1 MTKHS
6 ASRAMT
12 KVQIRLPDGL
22 RDDLKAL
29 AIARHRSIANLA
41 TLVLTDYVKAEKA
54 ASNPTA

>member
-6 ASRAMT
+6 PSQAMT

-41 TLVLTDYVKAEKA
+41 TMVLTEYVKSEKT